1 MHRCAD
7 IPHGNEYAGNPG
19 LADVQRAA
27 SQRPA
32 LFSAQQRHLEL
43 RVDLI
48 SLISPP
54 VYRRLVFGAGHRDW
68 EYFVLPGRSM
78 RELLLNCSENRT
90 SSEEEL
96 HGPRG
101 GVRRPKQT
109 SWGNQPSPL
118 RLAFEQSQAPCGSHI
133 HCETLQCKCQES
145 KIARYHWTVP
155 DSAD

>member
-1 MHRCAD
+1 MSRSRTRVRDNAS
-7 IPHGNEYAGNPG
+7 PFSSGR
-19 LADVQRAA
+19 QSTSRATGPWK
-27 SQRPA
+27 SLSRTIGK
-32 LFSAQQRHLEL
+32 AQQRHLEL

-54 VYRRLVFGAGHRDW
+54 VYRRLVFGAGHRDC
-68 EYFVLPGRSM
+68 EYFVRPGRSM

-118 RLAFEQSQAPCGSHI
+118 RLAFEQSQAP
-133 HCETLQCKCQES
+133 
-145 KIARYHWTVP
+145 
-155 DSAD
+155 